1 MYHSDNISILIYRGY
16 WRFLCINILNFP
28 QMFFKIHV
36 NCFIK
41 IGENDICWFE
51 LFVSFIWLIRIQ
63 SIHLVTVSLLLIKDL
78 QHIENLSWYIITLS
92 SPYILWNKSLCTQ
105 ILLGSKWSVCDLLYV
120 HLSVCL
126 SVCILR
132 TVLCHLCDSN
142 PSTLIV
148 ARRSALMGA
157 GILMFVVWNTIYCA
171 FYNLISCSMLI
182 WLWYIYE

>member
-1 MYHSDNISILIYRGY
+1 M
-16 WRFLCINILNFP
+16 
-28 QMFFKIHV
+28 
-36 NCFIK
+36 
-41 IGENDICWFE
+41 
-51 LFVSFIWLIRIQ
+51 FVSFIWLIRIQ
-63 SIHLVTVSLLLIKDL
+63 CIHLVTVSLLLIKDL

-105 ILLGSKWSVCDLLYV
+105 IILGSKWSVCDLLYV

-148 ARRSALMGA
+148 ARRSAPMGA

-182 WLWYIYE
+182 WLWYIYMNRYIGLILYLIHVYSVWTNIETWMTTSFYLPFCFQ

>member
-1 MYHSDNISILIYRGY
+1 MGFWCVYAIFHFICRLTIYMYHSDNISILIYRGY

-105 ILLGSKWSVCDLLYV
+105 IILGSKCSVCDLLYV

-126 SVCILR
+126 SVCILLFFVTCVIR
-132 TVLCHLCDSN
+132 TPLH
-142 PSTLIV
+142 
-148 ARRSALMGA
+148 
-157 GILMFVVWNTIYCA
+157 
-171 FYNLISCSMLI
+171 
-182 WLWYIYE
+182 WL